1 MKPFFIHCAM
11 RKSYLLF
18 LLSILMFGFSKS
30 NLSAQSNRFSAGKF
44 GNANGDTLLY
54 RQLFPDANPKAKYP
68 LVIFLH
74 GSGERGKD
82 NEAQLKWGAMQF
94 ATDQFMFQHPSIVIA
109 PQCPEGQQW
118 SNFKRTANS
127 TDIQLLP
134 NPSKPMELLLGLI
147 KNAIQKLPVDPNRV
161 YITGL
166 SMGGFGVFDAITRAP
181 ELFAAAVPVCGGGDT
196 SMVNSFSKIPIWMF
210 HGAQDG
216 AVNPQLSMN
225 MAAAL
230 FKVGANPGLTMYP
243 TVGHFSWLGAYVD
256 QPMIE
261 WMYGQHK

>member
-1 MKPFFIHCAM
+1 MKKLSFVI
-11 RKSYLLF
+11 
-18 LLSILMFGFSKS
+18 LSIFTLIFLWPFISVE
-30 NLSAQSNRFSAGKF
+30 AQSNRFSSLKF
-44 GNANGDTLLY
+44 GNASGDTLLY

-118 SNFKRTANS
+118 SNFKREANS
-127 TDIQLLP
+127 NNMQLLP
-134 NPSKPMELLLGLI
+134 NASKPMELLLGLI
-147 KNAIQKLPVDPNRV
+147 KLAIEKLPVDPNRV

-166 SMGGFGVFDAITRAP
+166 SMGGFGVFDAISREPA
-181 ELFAAAVPVCGGGDT
+181 LFAGAIPVCGGGDT
-196 SMVNSFSKIPIWMF
+196 SKVANFSKIPLWMF

-225 MAAAL
+225 MATAL
-230 FKVGANPGLTMYP
+230 FRVGAYPGLTMYP
-243 TVGHFSWLGAYVD
+243 SVGHFSWLGVYTD

-261 WMYGQHK
+261 WLFSQHK

>member
-1 MKPFFIHCAM
+1 MKPFFISSAM
-11 RKSYLLF
+11 KKSFLFTTLAILLF
-18 LLSILMFGFSKS
+18 GSSFNK
-30 NLSAQSNRFSAGKF
+30 LSAQANRFSYLKF

-82 NEAQLKWGAMQF
+82 NEAQLKWGALQF
-94 ATDQFMFQHPSIVIA
+94 TTDQFMLQHPSIVIA

-118 SNFKRTANS
+118 SNFKRTPNN
-127 TDIQLLP
+127 TEIELNP

-147 KNAIQKLPVDPNRV
+147 KQAIQKMPVDPNRV

-166 SMGGFGVFDAITRAP
+166 SMGGFGVFDALSRAP

-196 SMVNSFSKIPIWMF
+196 TKVSSFSKIPIWMF

-225 MAAAL
+225 MATAL
-230 FKVGANPGLTMYP
+230 FKAGANPGLTMYP
-243 TVGHFSWLGAYVD
+243 TVGHFSWLGAYID

-261 WMYGQHK
+261 WLYNQHK

>member
-1 MKPFFIHCAM
+1 MKKTYSFLVITA
-11 RKSYLLF
+11 L
-18 LLSILMFGFSKS
+18 LLSANTIH
-30 NLSAQSNRFSAGKF
+30 LSAQSNRYSAMKF
-44 GNANGDTLLY
+44 GNSQGDTLLY
-54 RQLFPDANPKAKYP
+54 RMLFPDANPRAKYP

-118 SNFKRTANS
+118 SNFKRSTNS
-127 TDIQLLP
+127 TEITLNP

-147 KNAIQKLPVDPNRV
+147 KEAIKKMPIDPNRI

-166 SMGGFGVFDAITRAP
+166 SMGGFGVFDALSREP

-196 SMVNSFSKIPIWMF
+196 SKVNSFSKIPIWMF

-225 MAAAL
+225 MATAL
-230 FKVGANPGLTMYP
+230 FKAGANPGLTMYP

-261 WMYGQHK
+261 WLYSQHK

>member
-1 MKPFFIHCAM
+1 MKPFFCHYMKKTIFL
-11 RKSYLLF
+11 SLLAII
-18 LLSILMFGFSKS
+18 LLGLSTS
-30 NLSAQSNRFSAGKF
+30 NLFAQSNRYSFQKF
-44 GNANGDTLLY
+44 GNSNGDTLQY
-54 RQLFPDANPKAKYP
+54 RMLFPDANPKAKYP

-82 NEAQLKWGAMQF
+82 NEAQLKWGALQF
-94 ATDQFMFQHPSIVIA
+94 ASDQFMFQHPSIVIA

-118 SNFKRTANS
+118 SNFKRDAKS

-134 NPSKPMELLLGLI
+134 NPSKPMELLLDLI
-147 KNAIQKLPVDPNRV
+147 RTSIQKLPVDTNRV
-161 YITGL
+161 YISGL
-166 SMGGFGVFDAITRAP
+166 SMGGFGVFDAISRAP
-181 ELFAAAVPVCGGGDT
+181 ELFAAAIPVCGGGDT
-196 SMVNSFSKIPIWMF
+196 SRVNSFSKIPIWMF

-243 TVGHFSWLGAYVD
+243 TVGHFSWLGAYTD

-261 WMYGQHK
+261 WLYNQHK

>member
-1 MKPFFIHCAM
+1 MK
-11 RKSYLLF
+11 KNYLFVLTVLI
-18 LLSILMFGFSKS
+18 LLANASHIA
-30 NLSAQSNRFSAGKF
+30 AQSNRYGSLKF
-44 GNANGDTLLY
+44 GNAKGDTLLY
-54 RQLFPDANPKAKYP
+54 RLLFPDANPKAKYP

-82 NEAQLKWGAMQF
+82 NEAQLKWGSMQF
-94 ATDQFMFQHPSIVIA
+94 ASDQMMFQHPSIVIA

-118 SNFKRTANS
+118 SNFKRTPNS
-127 TDIQLLP
+127 TEIELNP

-147 KNAIQKLPVDPNRV
+147 KETIQKLPVDPNRV

-166 SMGGFGVFDAITRAP
+166 SMGGFGVFDALSRAP
-181 ELFAAAVPVCGGGDT
+181 ELFAAAIPVCGGGDT
-196 SMVNSFSKIPIWMF
+196 SKVASFAKIPIWMF

-230 FKVGANPGLTMYP
+230 FKAGANPGLTLYP
-243 TVGHFSWLGAYVD
+243 TVGHFSWLGAYMD

-261 WMYGQHK
+261 WLYSQHK